1 MQLEVDLMPSSPS
14 WPSPCPDK
22 AVPLDPYAG
31 TDSKGIPHAGLIEY
45 EGVPH
50 GPFATASERL
60 QEDILALLRRWSRPP
75 LWREVLDDSS
85 DAKRDDLAQTGGKL
99 PKVTKKTAV
108 VGAAIGIGS
117 AAIVA
122 ALLYANR
129 KNTKS

>member
-1 MQLEVDLMPSSPS
+1 VAF
-14 WPSPCPDK
+14 
-22 AVPLDPYAG
+22 AVSGQGGAARSLCG
-31 TDSKGIPHAGLIEY
+31 TGSKGIPHAGLIEY

-50 GPFATASERL
+50 GLFATASERL
-60 QEDILALLRRWSRPP
+60 NEDILAFLRRWSRPP

-85 DAKRDDLAQTGGKL
+85 DAKRDELARTGGKL